1 MVKTNT
7 SERLT
12 VTVVEAARILGIG
25 RALAYQAAATGDLP
39 TVRVGKRILVP
50 LARLQLMLESEP
62 LHQPETKQKGPV
74 QEKSPRGG
82 P

>member
-12 VTVVEAARILGIG
+12 VTVVEAAKILGIG
-25 RALAYQAAATGDLP
+25 RALAYQAAATGELP

-62 LHQPETKQKGPV
+62 LLQPETKQKGPV